1 VSADC
6 RSNLSTSLYRPTPIC
21 NSPRA
26 IENLRDLNRLDELI
40 VEKRLGKRA
49 SAKKNRRNR
58 HYEKQFI
65 RNILAHHLEL
75 DPTNA
80 ADQEEATVD
89 ILPALN
95 GEVLRANRINF

>member
-1 VSADC
+1 M
-6 RSNLSTSLYRPTPIC
+6 PIR
-21 NSPRA
+21 NSPLA
-26 IENLRDLNRLDELI
+26 IEDLSDLNRLDEF
-40 VEKRLGKRA
+40 VVDKRVGNCA

-65 RNILAHHLEL
+65 RNSLAHHLEL

-89 ILPALN
+89 ILSALS
-95 GEVLRANRINF
+95 R